1 MEIFANQEI
10 ESDLNLLQQWFED
23 HEKLPKKIDRIY
35 LARFYYRS
43 DKDVEA
49 TKQLLLGHYDIRKKN
64 SKIFFNRDP
73 DSQNALNTAEFVHF
87 VTLPGL
93 TPDKSQVKL
102 IKLKSSDTNEVHF
115 AEDLANLIMAHDGA
129 ASDAD
134 LMIDDVPYFAESLI
148 QIVDLDGVS
157 MKHMTHV
164 SLSPLL
170 AFSKFMQKYCPVKIT
185 TIHLINCPAYVNNM
199 FAVVKPMLRKETIDK
214 VHFHVHTVESLF
226 EFVPQ
231 DMMPAEYGGKAGSVD
246 DLSEEMQNSLRS
258 KRDYL
263 IDPNYWTIT
272 KKSK

>member
-102 IKLKSSDTNEVHF
+102 IKLKSSDTNEV
-115 AEDLANLIMAHDGA
+115 I
-129 ASDAD
+129 
-134 LMIDDVPYFAESLI
+134 
-148 QIVDLDGVS
+148 
-157 MKHMTHV
+157 
-164 SLSPLL
+164 
-170 AFSKFMQKYCPVKIT
+170 
-185 TIHLINCPAYVNNM
+185 
-199 FAVVKPMLRKETIDK
+199 
-214 VHFHVHTVESLF
+214 
-226 EFVPQ
+226 
-231 DMMPAEYGGKAGSVD
+231 
-246 DLSEEMQNSLRS
+246 
-258 KRDYL
+258 
-263 IDPNYWTIT
+263 
-272 KKSK
+272 KKSTWK